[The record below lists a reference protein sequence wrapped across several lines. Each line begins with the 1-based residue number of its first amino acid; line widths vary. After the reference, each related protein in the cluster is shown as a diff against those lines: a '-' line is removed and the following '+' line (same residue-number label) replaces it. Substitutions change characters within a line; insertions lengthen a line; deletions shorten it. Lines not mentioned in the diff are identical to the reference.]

1 MDVFI
6 LKLFSERVSPK
17 EKRAGAAV
25 FARKLKN
32 WMKIDIELGRKKLN
46 GTWRRKKLNG
56 TSMTH
61 IIGLQWLFTFR
72 CHFNTLYFCA
82 LRKKISI

>member
-32 WMKIDIELGRKKLN
+32 WMKI
-46 GTWRRKKLNG
+46 GTTGGKNL
-56 TSMTH
+56 T
-61 IIGLQWLFTFR
+61 GLQ
-72 CHFNTLYFCA
+72 
-82 LRKKISI
+82 